1 MKELMQI
8 GGFAAKAG
16 VTIRALRHYDRIGLL
31 KPGLHKES
39 GYRMYSYADFI
50 KLEQILC
57 LKFLGFGL
65 GDIKRLLNGK
75 AELAESILMQKQMLQ
90 SKILQLN
97 KILGAIR
104 DYETGFKSIDT
115 DWELI
120 INIIRRI
127 NMEESKDWAM
137 QFYSGEQLERIG
149 TPNYS
154 PEQAER
160 DSQRWG
166 SLFAKIRSV
175 IDKPKDSA
183 EVREVMQEYYSLI
196 NEFTK
201 GHKDIENSL
210 GNLWSNIGLAP
221 DEMRRY
227 YEMNADVFEF
237 IERNK

>member
-1 MKELMQI
+1 MRKLMQI
-8 GGFAAKAG
+8 GEFAAKAG

-31 KPGLHKES
+31 KPALHKES

-57 LKFLGFGL
+57 LKFLGFSL
-65 GDIKRLLNGK
+65 GDIKKLLSGK
-75 AELAESILMQKQMLQ
+75 AEITESISMQKQMLQ
-90 SKILQLN
+90 SKLLQLN
-97 KILGAIR
+97 KILGAIN

-120 INIIRRI
+120 INVIRRI
-127 NMEESKDWAM
+127 NMDETKDWAK
-137 QFYSGEQLERIG
+137 QFYTGEQLERNG
-149 TPNYS
+149 TPVYS

-175 IDKPKDSA
+175 MDKPKDSE
-183 EVREVMQEYYSLI
+183 EVSAVMEEYHSLI

-210 GNLWSNIGLAP
+210 GNLWSNIGSAP
-221 DEMRRY
+221 EEMRRY